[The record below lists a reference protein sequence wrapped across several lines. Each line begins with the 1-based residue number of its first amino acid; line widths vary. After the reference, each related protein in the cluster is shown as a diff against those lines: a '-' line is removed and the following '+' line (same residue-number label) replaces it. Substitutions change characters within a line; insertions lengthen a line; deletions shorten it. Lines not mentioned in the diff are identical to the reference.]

1 MLKAT
6 VTDKLVAV
14 AFILNKKRIP
24 FQVPHVI
31 PVRIK

>member
-24 FQVPHVI
+24 FQVPSRYTGMV
-31 PVRIK
+31 